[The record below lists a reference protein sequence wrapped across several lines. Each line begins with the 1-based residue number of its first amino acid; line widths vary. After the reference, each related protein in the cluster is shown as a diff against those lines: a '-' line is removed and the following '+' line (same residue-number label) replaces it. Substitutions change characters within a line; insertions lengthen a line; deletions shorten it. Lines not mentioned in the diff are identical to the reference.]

1 LNLDA
6 FISKLNG
13 LEVKAEAVLM
23 DTIFEEAPVANRDQL
38 AKGVKSDE
46 NQISFPSGRTTY
58 SPSYK
63 KQKARKGLQN
73 KYVDLKY
80 SGDFYKSIEVKKRS
94 ESRFELVS
102 GDTLWTGKLRPIFG
116 KEVLGLNQE
125 ATLQV
130 ELEAEKDLTAFLIKE
145 LK

>member
-1 LNLDA
+1 LNLSA
-6 FISKLNG
+6 YISKLEK
-13 LEVKAEAVLM
+13 LESKAEVVLM
-23 DTIFEEAPVANRDQL
+23 NTIFEEAPIANREQL

-94 ESRFELVS
+94 ESKFELVS

-130 ELEAEKDLTAFLIKE
+130 EREIEKDLTALMIKE
-145 LK
+145 LL

>member
-1 LNLDA
+1 MNLSA
-6 FISKLNG
+6 YISKLEK
-13 LEVKAEAVLM
+13 LESKAEVVLM
-23 DTIFEEAPVANRDQL
+23 NTIFEEAPIANREQL

-94 ESRFELVS
+94 ESKFELVS

-116 KEVLGLNQE
+116 KEVLGLNQA

-130 ELEAEKDLTAFLIKE
+130 EKEIEKDLTALMIKE
-145 LK
+145 LL

>member
-1 LNLDA
+1 MNLSA
-6 FISKLNG
+6 YISKLEK
-13 LEVKAEAVLM
+13 LESKAEVVLVN
-23 DTIFEEAPVANRDQL
+23 TIFEEAPIANREQL

-94 ESRFELVS
+94 ESKFELVS

-130 ELEAEKDLTAFLIKE
+130 EKEIEKDLTALMIKE
-145 LK
+145 LL

>member
-1 LNLDA
+1 MNLDA

-13 LEVKAEAVLM
+13 LEAKAEAVLM
-23 DTIFEEAPVANRDQL
+23 DTIFEEAPVANREQL
-38 AKGVKSDE
+38 AKGIKANEKPIAYS
-46 NQISFPSGRTTY
+46 SGRTTY

-73 KYVDLKY
+73 KYIDLKY

-130 ELEAEKDLTAFLIKE
+130 ETEAEKDLTAFLIKE